1 MNALGCYLSLLNISK
16 DKLMS
21 NLYLWLNL
29 SSAAIPF
36 FYSFHPRLKLHKK
49 FHLVFLSLIITMG
62 VFIPW
67 DIIFTINEIW
77 GFNPD
82 YLKGV
87 KILSLPLEEW
97 LFFICIPFAC
107 MFTHYVLLLYF
118 PNMKLKALKTKY
130 ISFGYISILFCLIL
144 FNYDKWYTLVNFS
157 VAIALTIIALRY
169 NSKLLQYF
177 FLTFLVMLVPF
188 FVVNGILTG
197 SWIENQIVWYN
208 NAENLGIR
216 FGTIP
221 VEDSVYAYS
230 MILMNLLLFEY
241 FSTKFAK

>member
-1 MNALGCYLSLLNISK
+1 
-16 DKLMS
+16 MS

-62 VFIPW
+62 VFVPW

-82 YLKGV
+82 YLKGA

-130 ISFGYISILFCLIL
+130 ISFGYISILFCFIL

-157 VAIALTIIALRY
+157 V
-169 NSKLLQYF
+169 
-177 FLTFLVMLVPF
+177 VPF